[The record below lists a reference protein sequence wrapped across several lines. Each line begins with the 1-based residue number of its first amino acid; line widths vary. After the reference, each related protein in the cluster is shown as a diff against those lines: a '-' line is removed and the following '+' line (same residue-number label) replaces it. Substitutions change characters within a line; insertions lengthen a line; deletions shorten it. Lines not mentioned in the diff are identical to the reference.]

1 MKAQKAAICISA
13 GLMAAVPLR
22 LICAEQAAADTTDIV
37 AVSISREIAT
47 VDGVFTATVYLDE
60 LPTTGLNAMDFAITY
75 DPTILTVT
83 DVELLYDT
91 GADKAEAA
99 VNPDLENTVFRYEDT
114 GNELRICWNT
124 ALTNPDY
131 WLQEERAFF
140 TISGTLAETVEPN
153 SCAELCLAPA
163 SRETYEGSGVIN
175 TLVVAGYVD
184 ENGNTF
190 NYETAFT
197 DGLVWKPRDE
207 SGVTIRGDVNLDG
220 AMTISDAIN
229 LYKVVTEEQPLCAA
243 AYVNADLEPD
253 GLLTAADV
261 TLILQSLQQQAE
273 NTAAA
278 AS

>member
-1 MKAQKAAICISA
+1 MKAQKAVICIGA
-13 GLMAAVPLR
+13 GLLAAVPLR
-22 LICAEQAAADTTDIV
+22 SICAEQAAADATDIV
-37 AVSISREIAT
+37 AVSISREIAAM
-47 VDGVFTATVYLDE
+47 DGVFTATVYLDE
-60 LPTTGLNAMDFAITY
+60 LPETGLNAMDFAITY

-124 ALTNPDY
+124 ALTNADY

-140 TISGTLAETVEPN
+140 TISGTLAETVEPS

-175 TLVVAGYVD
+175 TLVIAGYVD

-197 DGLVWKPRDE
+197 DGVVWKPSDE

-220 AMTISDAIN
+220 ATTISDAIN

-253 GLLTAADV
+253 GVFTVTDV

-273 NTAAA
+273 NIAAA